1 MERLKY
7 FGKVVM
13 SVLVTA
19 MVICFCRNVRA
30 ENRIEG
36 ASFECGFDGMEI
48 VNTVITKQEFPLN
61 DFEKPSIE
69 IGGVHGNQCLEI
81 AKGNQAELGITYA
94 YSGLATK
101 RYKLEAG
108 VMYTLSVYM
117 KASEACSVG
126 LYVGEDIWWPL
137 HSWSDVK
144 TEQVTTEW
152 QRYEKVFMI
161 DAFLETDECFVWIG
175 FDMSDT
181 QAVTLWMDAMQ
192 LETGYYATDF
202 ESQNL
207 DFFASVE
214 RDNKLFELEESIPLK
229 LNFRNNT
236 TALEACCGQYQV
248 KNFWGGIEKSGVFA
262 VEIEENESVEKIID
276 IQGLPYGHFKAIVDI
291 GGETEE
297 VIFGVYKERDPEG
310 LVPENSTVGT
320 HNRPSI
326 EMKKLGFG
334 LMRTWKFGFYDMSKF
349 LNESPDKDFTI
360 ADRVFDLIQAH
371 DTRVMAVLGSVGD
384 ETVPVYARGLIKPN
398 GIALPTVGYWQEYV
412 TIVVDRYKDAID
424 YWAIYNEIGY
434 YFTAAEYLPYLQ
446 AAYTIIKALDPTAL
460 VVGVCGSF
468 EGADADPQGFVDQI
482 IEIGGLD
489 CMDIMSFHL
498 YNSTFPEDYRG
509 IGIVEYIEGFKVKMI
524 AKGKEIPVWNGE
536 QMYHVRQSGYSQDI
550 LPFPT
555 SLIRDIHDIRGVDT
569 AEEYAEYTIRS
580 HVLIDTMGGKQF
592 MLGDYDAGQF
602 TSKATII
609 YPAYSS
615 HVEYDNSPRPS
626 KVALNAMINVLDG
639 FEYWEEADWGDGKRC
654 YLYKN
659 DEMIT
664 AVIWAYDGDVSHEL
678 VLPDISYRVLDFFGN
693 VTKETSIDGGFTVE
707 LTGDVKY
714 LQMYINTAEMILEK
728 VQGE

>member
-1 MERLKY
+1 MKRRK
-7 FGKVVM
+7 FSGKSM
-13 SVLVTA
+13 VLALATV

-30 ENRIEG
+30 ENLIEG
-36 ASFECGFDGMEI
+36 ASFECGLDGVEA
-48 VNTVITKQEFPLN
+48 VNTVISKMEFPLS

-69 IGGVHGNQCLEI
+69 NGGVHGNRCLEI
-81 AKGNQAELGITYA
+81 AKGNQAELGISYA
-94 YSGLATK
+94 SSGLATK

-117 KASEACSVG
+117 KASEICYVG
-126 LYVGEDIWWPL
+126 LYVGEDIWWPS
-137 HSWSDVK
+137 HSWPDVK
-144 TEQVTTEW
+144 TVQVTTEW

-161 DAFLETDECFVWIG
+161 DAFSKTDECFVWVG
-175 FDMSDT
+175 FGTSDT
-181 QAVTLWMDAMQ
+181 QAVTLWMDAIQ
-192 LETGYYATDF
+192 LEAGYYATDF
-202 ESQNL
+202 ESQDL

-214 RDNKLFELEESIPLK
+214 RDNKLFELGESIPLK

-236 TALEACCGQYQV
+236 IAMEACCGQYQI

-262 VEIEENESVEKIID
+262 VEIDGNTSVEKIID
-276 IQGLPYGHFKAIVDI
+276 IQGLPYGSFKTIVDI
-291 GGETEE
+291 GGEVEE
-297 VIFGVYKERDPEG
+297 VIYGVYKERDPEG
-310 LVPENSTVGT
+310 LVSENSTVGT

-360 ADRVFDLIQAH
+360 ADRLFDLIQVY
-371 DTRVMAVLGSVGD
+371 DMRTMAVLGSVGD

-412 TIVVDRYKDAID
+412 TIVVDRYKDAVD

-446 AAYTIIKALDPTAL
+446 AAYIIIKTLDPTAL

-482 IEIGGLD
+482 IEIGGLN

-498 YNSTFPEDYRG
+498 YNSTFPEAYRG
-509 IGIVEYIEGFKVKMI
+509 IGIVEYIEGFKVKMR
-524 AKGKEIPVWNGE
+524 AKGKEIPIWNGE
-536 QMYHVRQSGYSQDI
+536 QMYHVRQSGYSQEI
-550 LPFPT
+550 LSFPA
-555 SLIRDIHDIRGVDT
+555 SLIREGHDAIGVDT
-569 AEEYAEYTIRS
+569 VEEYAEIIVRS
-580 HVLIDTMGGKQF
+580 HILMDVMGGKQF
-592 MLGDYDAGQF
+592 MLGKYNSDEFSA
-602 TSKATII
+602 KATII

-615 HVEYDNSPRPS
+615 HVEFDNSSRPS
-626 KVALNAMINVLDG
+626 KVALNAMINILDG

-664 AVIWAYDGDVSHEL
+664 AVIWAYDGDVSHDL
-678 VLPDISYRVLDFFGN
+678 VLPDVSYRVLDFFGN

-714 LQMYINTAEMILEK
+714 LQMYINTAEMILERM
-728 VQGE
+728 Q